1 MWNTPNLLTLLRIGL
16 IPVFVVVFYAQAPWA
31 RPVAAAIF
39 AVAAITDWLDGHLAR
54 RWEQTSPL
62 GAFLDPVADKLM
74 VAVALVFLVQ
84 VDPRPALALASAV
97 IIGREITVSALR
109 EWMAEIGARAHVAVS
124 WTGKVKTAA
133 QMVAIT
139 LLILRDNLFG
149 MPLYEAWDGT
159 ALCRRR
165 LDPLVHVPVPACRLA
180 EPVGTGS
187 SRPPGQIIIG
197 PFPVRDGQVPGH
209 RRGTRCPSWRASD
222 RQGSHRP
229 GAESWM

>member
-31 RPVAAAIF
+31 RPVAAVIF

-139 LLILRDNLFG
+139 LLILRDDLFG
-149 MPLYEAWDGT
+149 LPLYELGMVLLYAAAALTLWSMFLYLRAAWPSLS
-159 ALCRRR
+159 ALDHVGRR
-165 LDPLVHVPVPACRLA
+165 
-180 EPVGTGS
+180 
-187 SRPPGQIIIG
+187 
-197 PFPVRDGQVPGH
+197 
-209 RRGTRCPSWRASD
+209 D
-222 RQGSHRP
+222 R
-229 GAESWM
+229 